1 MKAYFSQFGNISRLR
16 LSRNKKTGR
25 SKHYAFVEFSH
36 ADVAKIVAETMDK
49 YLMFGH
55 ILQVRYI
62 PADQVHLDLFKG
74 SNRRFKPAPRNKI
87 QGRHLRLGMDR
98 ETWDRRIERE
108 EERRKGKEDKLKEM
122 GYDFKAPAIKK
133 SSKVPKKSETAAE
146 ATEETPKTLTE
157 KPHDEEDPEVA
168 EAMEIVKAEKK
179 SKKSKKRA
187 STGPV
192 AEEAEPEPEPEPV
205 KVKATK
211 AKDSGKAEKA
221 EKKSSKPKSK
231 KAKTSA

>member
-1 MKAYFSQFGNISRLR
+1 MKAYFSQFGEITRLR

-25 SKHYAFVEFSH
+25 SKHYAFVEFAH

-62 PADQVHLDLFKG
+62 PADQVHPDLFKG
-74 SNRRFKPAPRNKI
+74 SNRRFKPAPRNKM

-98 ETWDRRIERE
+98 ETWDKRIERE
-108 EERRKGKEDKLKEM
+108 EKKRKSKEEKLREM
-122 GYDFKAPAIKK
+122 GYEYQAPAIKT
-133 SSKVPKKSETAAE
+133 SSKVPKKSQAE
-146 ATEETPKTLTE
+146 AKTEAEAPKALTE
-157 KPHDEEDPEVA
+157 KPHDEEDQEVA
-168 EAMEIVKAEKK
+168 EAMKTVTAEKK
-179 SKKSKKRA
+179 SKKSKKRE
-187 STGPV
+187 SSGP
-192 AEEAEPEPEPEPV
+192 AMEETEPEPV

-221 EKKSSKPKSK
+221 EKKSTKPKPK
-231 KAKTSA
+231 KAKTSS